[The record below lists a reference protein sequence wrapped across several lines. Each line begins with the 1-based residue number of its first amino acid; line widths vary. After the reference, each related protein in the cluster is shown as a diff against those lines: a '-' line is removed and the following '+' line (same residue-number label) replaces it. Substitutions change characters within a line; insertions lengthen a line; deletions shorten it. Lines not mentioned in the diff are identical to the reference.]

1 MVIDPAWQPHH
12 TDPAC
17 RHTYMLL
24 ARYSLGVH
32 FSSHNQYISSTINV
46 SSKQAPSSRRHTQT
60 HNLPG
65 KLFIQ
70 FCVSTCPWLI
80 LTRAY
85 DMHTTMRG
93 CAQQPCQLHVSVNLR
108 YCVTRNGN
116 GAHQQQ
122 YRTVPY
128 NNYCTKGTFTVF
140 YHVLSCL
147 CKKSSLEMKP
157 VGWPETSVRN

>member
-1 MVIDPAWQPHH
+1 
-12 TDPAC
+12 
-17 RHTYMLL
+17 MLR

-46 SSKQAPSSRRHTQT
+46 SSKQAASSRQRRTQT

-85 DMHTTMRG
+85 EMHTTMRG

-108 YCVTRNGN
+108 YCVTRNDN
-116 GAHQQQ
+116 GAHHQQ

-128 NNYCTKGTFTVF
+128 NNYCTKRHVYSILPCFKLPLQEVVLGDEAGRVARNVGKKLTF
-140 YHVLSCL
+140 Y
-147 CKKSSLEMKP
+147 
-157 VGWPETSVRN
+157 VG